1 MTVKVAM
8 AVTQPIENVT
18 LVPHPMPLHINPL
31 GASIVKM
38 TEIAETATHPTVRA
52 IAAVEAAVTAAA
64 PAKTAIPE
72 DQSEQRKAK

>member
-1 MTVKVAM
+1 MTVAVAV
-8 AVTQPIENVT
+8 AQPIEIVT

-38 TEIAETATHPTVRA
+38 IEIAETATYPTVHA
-52 IAAVEAAVTAAA
+52 VAAVEAAVTVAA

-72 DQSEQRKAK
+72 DRSEQRKAK